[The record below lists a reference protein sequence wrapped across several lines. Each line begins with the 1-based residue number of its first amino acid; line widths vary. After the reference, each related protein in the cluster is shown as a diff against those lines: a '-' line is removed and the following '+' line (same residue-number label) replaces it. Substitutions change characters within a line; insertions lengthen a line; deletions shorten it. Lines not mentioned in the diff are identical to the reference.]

1 MERWR
6 SSCGCRIDAN
16 TSQEWRT
23 PLFEAM
29 HFVVDHANAIY
40 DSFAPPLSPHH
51 AVLLRESMTLMADPT
66 LAHTEEFFI
75 RHKVA
80 DEHSRDRLMLL
91 FEMVRA
97 AQASLTSCAWFF
109 DDFGGLEGRIV
120 LRWAA
125 RAVELAA
132 EFAATIEPELLARL
146 REIRSNRRET
156 GDAATLYLS
165 LKTREARG
173 RI

>member
-1 MERWR
+1 MALELRMPPR
-6 SSCGCRIDAN
+6 ST
-16 TSQEWRT
+16 TSQHWRT

-40 DSFAPPLSPHH
+40 DRFAPPLSPNHGD
-51 AVLLRESMTLMADPT
+51 LLRESMRLLNDPA
-66 LAHTEEFFI
+66 LALKEEFFV

-80 DEHSRDRLMLL
+80 DEYSRDRLMLL
-91 FEMVRA
+91 FEMSARHRPRSPVAPGSSTTSVAWRDGSHYAGRRGPSNCRRVRRQYRA
-97 AQASLTSCAWFF
+97 GTVGASP
-109 DDFGGLEGRIV
+109 RIQ
-120 LRWAA
+120 
-125 RAVELAA
+125 
-132 EFAATIEPELLARL
+132 
-146 REIRSNRRET
+146 SDRRET